1 MRRDVKKIT
10 TILALTSAL
19 SMGIANAQNW
29 SPWNNNNSNYN
40 PFSNNGG
47 SFTPWNNNN
56 YGPFNNVRPYNFN
69 SGSNSFGPF
78 NTNNM
83 QPFNNGYNWQDRS
96 FNPMDIAQE
105 ASESMQETV
114 ESTTGENPAK
124 VVAEAIIKTGDVIP
138 TELTAELFMQMVQV
152 TDVDEGVTG
161 PEVDESIKS
170 MATNESILHV
180 ASFPLSEQITNVTG
194 KPYRHLTIHNICD
207 AATAGKIA
215 DVDDRYAIILPCRI
229 AVVEGKDGKIRMI
242 SMNSGVMSLMNLP
255 KEAYDP
261 AKEVADK
268 MDAILEGAKEGS
280 F

>member
-1 MRRDVKKIT
+1 MKKLT
-10 TILALTSAL
+10 TIFALASVLT
-19 SMGIANAQNW
+19 MGAANA
-29 SPWNNNNSNYN
+29 
-40 PFSNNGG
+40 F
-47 SFTPWNNNN
+47 
-56 YGPFNNVRPYNFN
+56 
-69 SGSNSFGPF
+69 
-78 NTNNM
+78 
-83 QPFNNGYNWQDRS
+83 
-96 FNPMDIAQE
+96 FNPMNA
-105 ASESMQETV
+105 MQDVSDEMRNAV
-114 ESTTGENPAK
+114 IE
-124 VVAEAIIKTGDVIP
+124 VTGDKPEEIIAGVLLESGSVMP
-138 TELTAELFMQMVQV
+138 QEVTKELFMEMVQV
-152 TDVDEGVTG
+152 TEVDEGITG

-242 SMNSGVMSLMNLP
+242 SMNSDVMNLMNLP
-255 KEAYDP
+255 KDVYDP